1 MKKVILI
8 ITLIFFGLSTQAQ
21 KKKRNTKLILEV
33 DGICMMCK
41 KRIEKAALKSKGVK
55 SANYNIDKKELFVII
70 DERKTDK
77 KTLQQTIANIGHDT
91 KDIKAPQEIYDN
103 LHGCCKYRDEE
114 IINQHKKKK

>member
-8 ITLIFFGLSTQAQ
+8 ITLVFFGLSTQAQ
-21 KKKRNTKLILEV
+21 KKKRNAKLTLEV

-70 DERKTDK
+70 DARKTDK
-77 KTLQQTIANIGHDT
+77 KTLQQAIANIGHDT
-91 KDIKAPQEIYDN
+91 KDIKAPQEVYDN

-114 IINQHKKKK
+114 IINQHKK